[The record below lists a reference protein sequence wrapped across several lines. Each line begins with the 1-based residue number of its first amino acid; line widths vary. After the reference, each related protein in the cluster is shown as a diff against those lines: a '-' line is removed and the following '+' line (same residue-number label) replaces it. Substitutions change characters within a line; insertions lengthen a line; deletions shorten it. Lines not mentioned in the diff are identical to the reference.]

1 MNGVCVLPLPS
12 PPTPCAVN
20 AGLKKVK
27 MSMKTVLLYAF
38 ALWFGIVVYCAI
50 VTGADPQVQRSYS
63 TVAITGQYTYYRY
76 CEAQHP
82 ATDYLLYAWEACL
95 LMALTYLCYQVRL
108 TATRGNHSIDWAG
121 ALNLHC
127 LVSFLPPLQRRTA
140 KCKGSTTSPAPS

>member
-1 MNGVCVLPLPS
+1 
-12 PPTPCAVN
+12 
-20 AGLKKVK
+20 

-82 ATDYLLYAWEACL
+82 AADYLLYAWEACL
-95 LMALTYLCYQVRL
+95 LLALSYLCYQVRRDSNQ
-108 TATRGNHSIDWAG
+108 RGS
-121 ALNLHC
+121 LRC
-127 LVSFLPPLQRRTA
+127 PPPN
-140 KCKGSTTSPAPS
+140 TSKNRAH

>member
-1 MNGVCVLPLPS
+1 
-12 PPTPCAVN
+12 
-20 AGLKKVK
+20 

-82 ATDYLLYAWEACL
+82 AADYLLYAWEACL
-95 LMALTYLCYQVRL
+95 LLALTYLCYQVRL
-108 TATRGNHSIDWAG
+108 DSTAPHRTATRGNHSEPRA
-121 ALNLHC
+121 H
-127 LVSFLPPLQRRTA
+127 
-140 KCKGSTTSPAPS
+140 